1 MLTPTL
7 HGKIGCEIEGAQT
20 GMILPTFPSGQPH
33 EEENFHRHSDEE
45 VERWSTDDRS
55 IRLVPT
61 HCAYC
66 GLQCGMYL
74 KVANG
79 RVTGV
84 EPREDFPF
92 NQGKLCPKG
101 VTAYQQIHH
110 PDRLLYP
117 LIKTENGK
125 FRQASWDEAYALIV
139 SKIREIQGTY
149 GKDAFAVYSGSSLT
163 TEKTYL
169 MGKFARVGLQTK
181 HVDYNGR
188 LCMVAAAT
196 ANNKAFGI
204 DRAANPWSDIL
215 HTDCLLLT
223 GTNTAECHPIMTSYV
238 WRARD
243 RGAKLIVIDP
253 RQTPMARTADLHLD
267 LRPGT
272 DIPLANAILHVLIE
286 EDLLDRD
293 FIAQRTVGF
302 DEVRQQVAS
311 YTPEYASQIT
321 GVDARKIMAA
331 ARMWGKSQKAML
343 FHARG
348 IEHHTKGVDNVL
360 SYINIVLA
368 TGQIGAEGKGY
379 ATITG
384 QGNGQGGREH
394 GQKAD
399 QLPGQRKIDD
409 PAARQ
414 YISQV
419 WGIDEADLPGPGTSV
434 VEMFDQIH
442 SGEIRGMLT
451 ICNNVMVSLPDVN
464 WVRGA
469 LEKIDFMVAIDFF
482 MSESCQYADVVLP
495 GSAWAE
501 DEGTTA
507 TVEGRVV
514 KINRAADPPGEAKV
528 DWEIICDLAR
538 LLGRGEYFPYK
549 TPRAIFD
556 ELRVASKGGKAD
568 YYGITYEKIEQQ
580 NGVFW
585 PCPTEDHPGTPR
597 LFEDRF
603 AHPDG
608 KARFHAIAYREAAEM
623 PDKEYPFY
631 LTTGRTVYH
640 YLSGNQTRRIG
651 FLKEQAPEPW
661 VEIHPI
667 VAKRLGIENGERVR
681 VFTRRGEVVLPAMVV
696 GTIRPD
702 TLFIPYHWGPPI
714 AANQLTV
721 HAIDPIAKIPEYKA
735 CSAMIARLAP
745 EEKSAYTEQRQK

>member
-1 MLTPTL
+1 MSMVTR
-7 HGKIGCEIEGAQT
+7 T
-20 GMILPTFPSGQPH
+20 GRVN
-33 EEENFHRHSDEE
+33 EEKNFHLHPEGRVETWNTAADEE
-45 VERWSTDDRS
+45 GVS
-55 IRLVPT
+55 LVPT
-61 HCAYC
+61 HCPYC
-66 GLQCGMYL
+66 GLQCGMNL
-74 KVANG
+74 KVKEQ
-79 RVTGV
+79 RVIGV

-92 NQGKLCPKG
+92 NMGKMCPKG
-101 VTAYQQIHH
+101 VTAYQQVNH
-110 PDRLLYP
+110 PDRLTHP
-117 LIKTENGK
+117 LIKDKNGQ
-125 FRQASWDEAYALIV
+125 FQQASWEEAYNLII
-139 SKIREIQGTY
+139 SKIQGIQGQY

-169 MGKFARVGLQTK
+169 MGKFARVALGTK

-215 HTDCLLLT
+215 STNCLFLT

-238 WRARD
+238 WKARD
-243 RGAKLIVIDP
+243 RGCKLIVADP
-253 RQTPMARTADLHLD
+253 RTTPMARTADLHLD

-272 DIPLANAILHVLIE
+272 DSALANGILHVLVKEKLI
-286 EDLLDRD
+286 DRE
-293 FIAQRTVGF
+293 FIANRTVGF
-302 DEVRQQVAS
+302 EEVEKLVES
-311 YTPEYASQIT
+311 YTPERVSEIT
-321 GVDARKIMAA
+321 GVSQRKIIAA
-331 ARMWGKSQKAML
+331 ARMWGNSQKAML

-348 IEHHTKGVDNVL
+348 IEHHTKGVENVL

-409 PAARQ
+409 PAARK
-414 YISQV
+414 YISEV
-419 WGIDEADLPGPGTSV
+419 WGIDESEMPQAGTSV

-442 SGEIRGMLT
+442 RGEIRGMLT

-464 WVRGA
+464 WVRAA
-469 LEKIDFMVAIDFF
+469 LEKLEFMVAIDFF
-482 MSESCQYADVVLP
+482 LSESCKFADVVLP

-501 DEGTTA
+501 DEGTTT

-514 KINRAADPPGEAKV
+514 KINQAVNPPGEAKR
-528 DWEIICDLAR
+528 DWEIICELAHR
-538 LLGRGEYFPYK
+538 LGRGKYFPYQA
-549 TPRAIFD
+549 PREIFD

-580 NGVFW
+580 HGVFW
-585 PCPTEDHPGTPR
+585 PCPTEDHPGTLR
-597 LFEDRF
+597 LFEEKF
-603 AHPDG
+603 AYPDG
-608 KARFHAIAYREAAEM
+608 KARFFGYEYRPAAEV

-640 YLSGNQTRRIG
+640 YLSGNQTRRIA

-661 VEIHPI
+661 VEIHPL
-667 VAKRLGIENGERVR
+667 VAEKLGIQNGEKVR
-681 VFTRRGEVVLPAMVV
+681 VYTRRGEVIVPAMVV
-696 GTIRPD
+696 STIRPD
-702 TLFIPYHWGPPI
+702 TLFIPYHWGPPV
-714 AANQLTV
+714 AANLLTV
-721 HAIDPIAKIPEYKA
+721 HAVDPVAKIPEYKA
-735 CSAMIARLAP
+735 CAAMIEKIDNKAP
-745 EEKSAYTEQRQK
+745 GKLPEQTENSIRPERSK

>member
-1 MLTPTL
+1 MASV
-7 HGKIGCEIEGAQT
+7 IQT
-20 GMILPTFPSGQPH
+20 GQAN
-33 EEENFHRHSDEE
+33 EEKNFHLHSEGHVENWTTTGEE
-45 VERWSTDDRS
+45 GVTH
-55 IRLVPT
+55 VAT

-74 KVANG
+74 KVQNG
-79 RVTGV
+79 KVTGV

-101 VTAYQQIHH
+101 VTAYQQINH

-117 LIKTENGK
+117 QIKGPDGK
-125 FRQASWDEAYALIV
+125 FRRASWEEAYSLIV
-139 SKIREIQGTY
+139 SKIREIQNKF

-169 MGKFARVGLQTK
+169 MGKFARVGLQTR

-215 HTDCLLLT
+215 ATDCLLLA
-223 GTNTAECHPIMTSYV
+223 GSNTAECHPIMTSYI

-243 RGAKLIVIDP
+243 KGAKLIVIDP
-253 RQTPMARTADLHLD
+253 RQTPIARTADLHLD

-272 DIPLANAILHVLIE
+272 DSALANGLMHVMIKE
-286 EDLLDRD
+286 GYLDRA
-293 FIAQRTVGF
+293 FIEKRTVGF
-302 DEVRQQVAS
+302 EEVAKLVET
-311 YTPEYASQIT
+311 YTPERVSQIT
-321 GVDARKIMAA
+321 GVDPRKIVAA
-331 ARMWGKSQKAML
+331 ARMWGQSRKAML

-348 IEHHTKGVDNVL
+348 IEHHTKGVENVL
-360 SYINIVLA
+360 SYINLCLA
-368 TGQIGAEGKGY
+368 TGQFGAEGKGY

-419 WGIDEADLPGPGTSV
+419 WGIDESEMPQAGTSV
-434 VEMFDQIH
+434 VEMFDQIYR
-442 SGEIRGMLT
+442 GEIRGMLT

-469 LEKIDFMVAIDFF
+469 LEKLEFMVAIDFF

-501 DEGTTA
+501 DEGTTT

-514 KINRAADPPGEAKV
+514 KINQAAMPPGEAKR
-528 DWEIICDLAR
+528 DWEIICELAR
-538 LLGRGEYFPYK
+538 LLGREKYFPYHS
-549 TPRAIFD
+549 AGEIFD
-556 ELRVASKGGKAD
+556 ELRLASKGGKAD
-568 YYGITYEKIEQQ
+568 YYGITYEKIEKQ

-585 PCPTEDHPGTPR
+585 PCPSEEHPGTPR
-597 LFEDRF
+597 LFEEKF

-608 KARFHAIAYREAAEM
+608 KARFHAFEFRPAAEI

-651 FLKEQAPEPW
+651 FLKEQAPQPW
-661 VEIHPI
+661 VEIHPL
-667 VAKRLGIENGERVR
+667 VAERLGIKNGEQVR
-681 VFTRRGEVVLPAMVV
+681 VYTRRGEVIIPAMVV
-696 GTIRPD
+696 STIRPD
-702 TLFIPYHWGPPI
+702 TLFIPYHWGPPV
-714 AANQLTV
+714 AANLLTV
-721 HAIDPIAKIPEYKA
+721 HAVDPVAKIPEYKA
-735 CSAMIARLAP
+735 CAAMIEKLDKLPNQGQLP
-745 EEKSAYTEQRQK
+745 EQTENSIRPERSRR

>member
-1 MLTPTL
+1 MAS
-7 HGKIGCEIEGAQT
+7 IIQT
-20 GMILPTFPSGQPH
+20 GQAS
-33 EEENFHRHSDEE
+33 EEKNFHLHSEGH
-45 VERWSTDDRS
+45 VENWTTTGEDG
-55 IRLVPT
+55 VTHVAT

-74 KVANG
+74 KVQNG
-79 RVTGV
+79 KVTGV

-101 VTAYQQIHH
+101 VTAYQQINH

-117 LIKTENGK
+117 QIKGPDGK
-125 FRQASWDEAYALIV
+125 FRRASWEEAYNLIV
-139 SKIREIQGTY
+139 SKIREIQNKH

-169 MGKFARVGLQTK
+169 MGKFARVGLQTR

-188 LCMVAAAT
+188 LCMVASAT

-215 HTDCLLLT
+215 ATDCLLLA
-223 GTNTAECHPIMTSYV
+223 GSNTAECHPIMTSYI

-243 RGAKLIVIDP
+243 KGAKLIVIDP
-253 RQTPMARTADLHLD
+253 RQTPIARTADLHLD

-272 DIPLANAILHVLIE
+272 DSALANGLLHVMIKEGLI
-286 EDLLDRD
+286 DRA
-293 FIAQRTVGF
+293 FIEKRTVGF
-302 DEVRQQVAS
+302 EEVAKLVES
-311 YTPEYASQIT
+311 YTPVRVSQIT
-321 GVDARKIMAA
+321 GVDPRKIVAA
-331 ARMWGKSQKAML
+331 ARMWGQSKKAML

-348 IEHHTKGVDNVL
+348 IEHHTKGVENVL
-360 SYINIVLA
+360 TYINLCLA
-368 TGQIGAEGKGY
+368 TGQFGAEGKGY

-419 WGIDEADLPGPGTSV
+419 WGIDESEMPQAGTSV
-434 VEMFDQIH
+434 VEMFDQIQR
-442 SGEIRGMLT
+442 GEIRGMLT

-464 WVRGA
+464 WVREA
-469 LEKIDFMVAIDFF
+469 LEKLEFMVAIDFF

-501 DEGTTA
+501 DEGTTT

-514 KINRAADPPGEAKV
+514 KINQAAMPPGEAKR
-528 DWEIICDLAR
+528 DWEIICELAR
-538 LLGRGEYFPYK
+538 LLGREKYFPYHS
-549 TPRAIFD
+549 PGEIFD
-556 ELRVASKGGKAD
+556 ELRLASKGGKAD
-568 YYGITYEKIEQQ
+568 YYGITYEKIEKQ

-585 PCPTEDHPGTPR
+585 PCPSEDHPGTPR
-597 LFEDRF
+597 LFEEKF

-608 KARFHAIAYREAAEM
+608 KARFHAFEFRPAAEI

-651 FLKEQAPEPW
+651 FLKEQAPQPW
-661 VEIHPI
+661 VEIHPL
-667 VAKRLGIENGERVR
+667 VAERLGIKNGEQVR
-681 VFTRRGEVVLPAMVV
+681 VYTRRGEVIIPAMVV
-696 GTIRPD
+696 STIRPD
-702 TLFIPYHWGPPI
+702 TLFIPYHWGPPV
-714 AANQLTV
+714 AANLLTV
-721 HAIDPIAKIPEYKA
+721 HAVDPVAKIPEYKA
-735 CSAMIARLAP
+735 CAAMIEKLDNLPNQSQLP
-745 EEKSAYTEQRQK
+745 EQTENSIRPERSKR

>member
-1 MLTPTL
+1 VL
-7 HGKIGCEIEGAQT
+7 GI
-20 GMILPTFPSGQPH
+20 
-33 EEENFHRHSDEE
+33 
-45 VERWSTDDRS
+45 
-55 IRLVPT
+55 
-61 HCAYC
+61 
-66 GLQCGMYL
+66 
-74 KVANG
+74 
-79 RVTGV
+79 

-101 VTAYQQIHH
+101 VTAYQQVNH
-110 PDRLLYP
+110 PDRLTHP
-117 LIKTENGK
+117 LIKDKNGQ
-125 FRQASWDEAYALIV
+125 FQEASWEEAYKLII
-139 SKIREIQGTY
+139 SKIGEIQTQF

-169 MGKFARVGLQTK
+169 MGKFARVAVGTR

-215 HTDCLLLT
+215 STDCLLIT
-223 GTNTAECHPIMTSYV
+223 GSNTAECHPIMTSYI
-238 WRARD
+238 WKARD
-243 RGAKLIVIDP
+243 RGCKLIMVDP
-253 RQTPMARTADLHLD
+253 RVTPLARTADLHLD

-272 DIPLANAILHVLIE
+272 DSALANGILHILIKE
-286 EDLLDRD
+286 NLLDHK
-293 FIAQRTVGF
+293 FIAERTVGYE
-302 DEVRQQVAS
+302 EVAKLVEN
-311 YTPEYASQIT
+311 YTPERVSQIT
-321 GVDARKIMAA
+321 GVSVAKIVAA
-331 ARMWGKSQKAML
+331 ARMWGHSQKAML

-348 IEHHTKGVDNVL
+348 IEHHTKGVENVL

-409 PAARQ
+409 PAARK

-419 WGIDEADLPGPGTSV
+419 WGIDESEMPQAGTSV

-442 SGEIRGMLT
+442 RGEIRGMLT

-464 WVRGA
+464 WVQAA
-469 LEKIDFMVAIDFF
+469 LEKLDFMVAIDFF
-482 MSESCQYADVVLP
+482 LSESCKFADVVLP

-501 DEGTTA
+501 DEGTTT

-514 KINRAADPPGEAKV
+514 KINRAVNPPGQAKR

-538 LLGRGEYFPYK
+538 LLGKEKYFPYHN
-549 TPRAIFD
+549 PGEIFD

-568 YYGITYEKIEQQ
+568 YYGITYQKIDQQ

-597 LFEDRF
+597 FFEEKF

-608 KARFHAIAYREAAEM
+608 KARFFGYEYRPATEV
-623 PDKEYPFY
+623 PDDEYPFY

-640 YLSGNQTRRIG
+640 FLSGNQTRRIG

-661 VEIHPI
+661 VEIHSLI
-667 VAKRLGIENGERVR
+667 AEKLGIQNGEKVR
-681 VFTRRGEVVLPAMVV
+681 VYSRRGSVVIPAMVV
-696 GTIRPD
+696 DTIRPD
-702 TLFIPYHWGPPI
+702 TLFIPYHWGAPV
-714 AANQLTV
+714 AANLLTV
-721 HAIDPIAKIPEYKA
+721 HAIDPVAKIPEYKA
-735 CSAMIARLAP
+735 CAAMIEKIEGDPTTTQGQLP
-745 EEKSAYTEQRQK
+745 EQKENHIHPEKSKPNKRK